1 MAAVA
6 IRVPKPK
13 ITMSA
18 VQGKISVFAEDGER
32 IGQWGGTECFLS
44 RQSGLGPCLV
54 VRSSRHKKH
63 EGTFFQLVRL
73 QRVVSTRV
81 AQGHLT
87 VMLPHEKRQCS
98 VFIDTTEDL
107 DELRMMAGVLQD
119 KARWKDMERNV
130 ASRSRDGPKLGAKGV
145 GGGRGN
151 GELRDPNLAQ
161 LSGSGVDNDNDD
173 DTDGEETSKAHH
185 DSGKTTTAR
194 AVQGG
199 SFSAQA
205 MVASSTPMA
214 FSQSSAPR
222 RNTTVASNSIVV
234 SSNRDPLMPLTEA
247 QQQRLNWTSEQQRA
261 VQLVRGGHN
270 VFVSGAAGTGK
281 TEWLLHVLRHVL
293 PYTRQQCG
301 MKSEADLG
309 ADGEQENAVESGR
322 VAVTAATGIAARLLG
337 GKTVHAFSGIGRGEG
352 DPDAILQR
360 LQSRPDVVRAWQ
372 RCEVL
377 VIDEISM
384 LSSHTFALLDR
395 VARVL
400 RDPLV
405 NPASSSKRRQRTS
418 NAALPF
424 GGIQLLV
431 VGDFLQLPPV
441 SRGAGEEVQPAFR
454 AAVWRACAFQSVVFT
469 KDYRHSEDSR
479 FAECCA
485 AVRRG
490 ECTPLVREVL
500 ESCLGRKAEER
511 FGVEATMLLARRKDV
526 DRYNAQRL
534 QQLESMQFQRYAS
547 EDYAA
552 VPGADID
559 SEVSLPSVLTL
570 KVGAQVVLLASL
582 PKEPGLANGDLGLV
596 VGFVAQT
603 HGPALPRVRFS
614 TGVEVVVPAITME
627 VHGRD
632 GRLSLSRRQ
641 VPLQLAW
648 ALTVHRVQG
657 MTLPM
662 VCLALD
668 KTFFEAGQA
677 YVALSRV
684 RKAEDLSLTAL
695 NLDVVTACAS
705 AEARDFYRL
714 GTTTSVSSSQPLIT
728 KAGSSSPPGCTL
740 LQHSDTVCAERPLGA
755 DGILGD
761 DAPFSLADNHGGDSH
776 ISAPL
781 KRPKTE
787 EG

>member
-1 MAAVA
+1 MAGVA

-13 ITMSA
+13 MTMSA

-63 EGTFFQLVRL
+63 EGTFFQLARL
-73 QRVVSTRV
+73 QRVVSTGV
-81 AQGHLT
+81 AQGRLT
-87 VMLPHEKRQCS
+87 VMVPHEKRQCS

-107 DELRMMAGVLQD
+107 DELHMMAGVLQD

-130 ASRSRDGPKLGAKGV
+130 ANRSHKGPQRGGKGGV
-145 GGGRGN
+145 GGRGS
-151 GELRDPNLAQ
+151 GELRDPGLAQ
-161 LSGSGVDNDNDD
+161 LSGSGVDNDDD
-173 DTDGEETSKAHH
+173 YDSSGEETSKSHH
-185 DSGKTTTAR
+185 DSNTAAPRAAQGDLFAAHSMAESTTPMTSSQPSVPQR
-194 AVQGG
+194 STVLPGG
-199 SFSAQA
+199 S
-205 MVASSTPMA
+205 
-214 FSQSSAPR
+214 
-222 RNTTVASNSIVV
+222 
-234 SSNRDPLMPLTEA
+234 SSNTGNSSGPITSLTAA
-247 QQQRLNWTSEQQRA
+247 QQQRLNWTSEQQHA
-261 VQLVRGGHN
+261 VQLVLAGHN

-281 TEWLLHVLRHVL
+281 TEWLLHVLQHVL
-293 PYTRQQCG
+293 PRTRQHRG
-301 MKSEADLG
+301 AKSDADRG
-309 ADGEQENAVESGR
+309 AEDEEQEKAVETGR
-322 VAVTAATGIAARLLG
+322 VAVTAATGIAARLIG

-352 DPDAILQR
+352 DPDVILQR
-360 LQSRPDVVRAWQ
+360 VQSKPDVVQAWQ

-400 RDPLV
+400 RAPLAP
-405 NPASSSKRRQRTS
+405 PASSSQRRQRTS

-441 SRGAGEEVQPAFR
+441 SRGAGEEVQPAFM
-454 AAVWRACAFQSVVFT
+454 AAVWRACAFQQLVFT
-469 KDYRHSEDSR
+469 KDYRHAEDPR

-500 ESCLGRKAEER
+500 EACLGRKLEER
-511 FGVEATMLLARRKDV
+511 FGVEATTLLARRKDV

-559 SEVSLPSVLTL
+559 AEVSLPSVLTL

-582 PKEPGLANGDLGLV
+582 PNEPSLANGDLGLV
-596 VGFVAQT
+596 GGFVEQA
-603 HGPALPRVRFS
+603 HGPALPLVRFS
-614 TGVEVVVPAITME
+614 TGVEAVVPPITME

-662 VCLALD
+662 VRLALD
-668 KTFFEAGQA
+668 KSFFEAGQA

-684 RKAEDLSLTAL
+684 RKAEDLSLTVL
-695 NLDVVTACAS
+695 DLDVVAACAS
-705 AEARDFYRL
+705 AEARDFYGL
-714 GTTTSVSSSQPLIT
+714 GTVTSVPSSQPVT
-728 KAGSSSPPGCTL
+728 TRAGSSPPL
-740 LQHSDTVCAERPLGA
+740 ESALPPERDTACAKGSLRT
-755 DGILGD
+755 DGV
-761 DAPFSLADNHGGDSH
+761 FGGSRVT
-776 ISAPL
+776 ATL
-781 KRPKTE
+781 KRAKTE

>member
-13 ITMSA
+13 MTMSA

-44 RQSGLGPCLV
+44 RQGGLGPCLV

-73 QRVVSTRV
+73 QRVVSTGV
-81 AQGHLT
+81 AQGRLT
-87 VMLPHEKRQCS
+87 VMVPHEKRQCS

-130 ASRSRDGPKLGAKGV
+130 ASRSRRGPQRGGKGD
-145 GGGRGN
+145 GGGRGS
-151 GELRDPNLAQ
+151 GELRDPGLAQ
-161 LSGSGVDNDNDD
+161 LSGSGVDSDDDYDASGEDTRKTHHDNDTVAVSAAQGD
-173 DTDGEETSKAHH
+173 SFAAHSMVESLTHMTS
-185 DSGKTTTAR
+185 
-194 AVQGG
+194 
-199 SFSAQA
+199 
-205 MVASSTPMA
+205 
-214 FSQSSAPR
+214 SQSSVPQRSTVVAGGGSSSSSGP
-222 RNTTVASNSIVV
+222 TTS
-234 SSNRDPLMPLTEA
+234 LTKA
-247 QQQRLNWTSEQQRA
+247 QQQRLKWTSEQQRA
-261 VQLVRGGHN
+261 VQLVRAGHN

-281 TEWLLHVLRHVL
+281 TEWLLHVLQHVL
-293 PYTRQQCG
+293 PRTRQHRG
-301 MKSEADLG
+301 AKSKADLG
-309 ADGEQENAVESGR
+309 AEGEDQEQVVETGR
-322 VAVTAATGIAARLLG
+322 VAVTAATGIAARLIG

-360 LQSRPDVVRAWQ
+360 VQSNPDVVRAWQ

-400 RDPLV
+400 RAPLAPPV
-405 NPASSSKRRQRTS
+405 SSSQRRQRTS

-441 SRGAGEEVQPAFR
+441 SRGAGEEVQPAFM
-454 AAVWRACAFQSVVFT
+454 AAVWRACAFQQLVFT
-469 KDYRHSEDSR
+469 KDYRHAEDPR

-490 ECTPLVREVL
+490 ECTPLVRQVL
-500 ESCLGRKAEER
+500 EACLGRKLEER
-511 FGVEATMLLARRKDV
+511 FGVEATTLLARRKDV
-526 DRYNAQRL
+526 DRYNAHRL

-559 SEVSLPSVLTL
+559 AEVSLPTVLTL

-582 PKEPGLANGDLGLV
+582 PNEPSLANGNLGLV
-596 VGFVAQT
+596 GGFVAQA
-603 HGPALPRVRFS
+603 HGPALPLVRFS
-614 TGVEVVVPAITME
+614 TGVEAVVPAVTME

-662 VCLALD
+662 VRLALD
-668 KTFFEAGQA
+668 KSFFEAGQA

-695 NLDVVTACAS
+695 DLDVVAACVS
-705 AEARDFYRL
+705 VEARDFYGL
-714 GTTTSVSSSQPLIT
+714 GTVTSAPSSQPVIT
-728 KAGSSSPPGCTL
+728 RAGSSPPL
-740 LQHSDTVCAERPLGA
+740 EPALSRERDTACGKGSLRTDGVSGSGVPL
-755 DGILGD
+755 
-761 DAPFSLADNHGGDSH
+761 SLADIEGGGSRVT
-776 ISAPL
+776 ATR
-781 KRPKTE
+781 KRAKTE
-787 EG
+787 DG

>member
-1 MAAVA
+1 MAAVR

-13 ITMSA
+13 MTMSA

-63 EGTFFQLVRL
+63 EGTFFQLIRL

-81 AQGHLT
+81 AEGHLT
-87 VMLPHEKRQCS
+87 VMVPHEQRQCS

-130 ASRSRDGPKLGAKGV
+130 ASRSRNGPLCGGKGD
-145 GGGRGN
+145 GGGRGSA
-151 GELRDPNLAQ
+151 ELRDPSLAQ
-161 LSGSGVDNDNDD
+161 LSGRGAEDD
-173 DTDGEETSKAHH
+173 DDDSYGEEMKVTHYDGSAAAG
-185 DSGKTTTAR
+185 S
-194 AVQGG
+194 AVQGCSLAG
-199 SFSAQA
+199 PSA
-205 MVASSTPMA
+205 VASPTPVTS
-214 FSQSSAPR
+214 SQSSAPQR
-222 RNTTVASNSIVV
+222 STMVAG
-234 SSNRDPLMPLTEA
+234 SSNRSGPITSITAA
-247 QQQRLNWTSEQQRA
+247 QQQQRSWTNEQHRA
-261 VQLVRGGHN
+261 MQLVRAGYN

-281 TEWLLHVLRHVL
+281 TEWLLHVLQHVL
-293 PYTRQQCG
+293 PRTRQRRG
-301 MKSEADLG
+301 VKGG
-309 ADGEQENAVESGR
+309 ADPGAAEEEEENAVDTGR
-322 VAVTAATGIAARLLG
+322 VTVTAATGIAARLIG
-337 GKTVHAFSGIGRGEG
+337 GKTVHSFSGIGRGEG
-352 DPDAILQR
+352 DLDAILQR
-360 LQSRPDVVRAWQ
+360 VQNKPDVVRAWQ

-384 LSSHTFALLDR
+384 LSSHTFAQLDR
-395 VARVL
+395 IARAL
-400 RDPLV
+400 RASMPS
-405 NPASSSKRRQRTS
+405 PASPSPRRHQTN
-418 NAALPF
+418 NATLPF

-441 SRGAGEEVQPAFR
+441 SRGAGEEMQPAFM
-454 AAVWRACAFQSVVFT
+454 AAVWRSCEFQSIIFT
-469 KDYRHSEDSR
+469 KDYRHAEDPR

-500 ESCLGRKAEER
+500 EACLGRELEER
-511 FGVEATMLLARRKDV
+511 FGVEATTLLARRKDV
-526 DRYNAQRL
+526 DRYNAERL
-534 QQLESMQFQRYAS
+534 RQLESMQFQRYAS

-552 VPGADID
+552 VPGANID
-559 SEVSLPSVLTL
+559 DDVSLPSVLTL

-582 PKEPGLANGDLGLV
+582 PNEPSLANGNLGVV

-603 HGPALPRVRFS
+603 HGPALPLVRFS
-614 TGVEVVVPAITME
+614 TGVEAMVPAVTME
-627 VHGRD
+627 VYGRD
-632 GRLSLSRRQ
+632 GRLSMSRRQ

-662 VCLALD
+662 IRLALD
-668 KTFFEAGQA
+668 KSFFEAGQA

-695 NLDVVTACAS
+695 DLDVVAARVST
-705 AEARDFYRL
+705 EARDFYGL
-714 GTTTSVSSSQPLIT
+714 STTTSARSSQT
-728 KAGSSSPPGCTL
+728 AVKRVSTSPNIESAPL
-740 LQHSDTVCAERPLGA
+740 LQSDAACAKRAFGA
-755 DGILGD
+755 DGASGD
-761 DAPFSLADNHGGDSH
+761 GAPFSPTGVEGGSSVDV
-776 ISAPL
+776 PW
-781 KRPKTE
+781 KRPKRE
-787 EG
+787 EV

>member
-1 MAAVA
+1 MAAVR

-13 ITMSA
+13 MTMSA

-63 EGTFFQLVRL
+63 EGTCFQLVRL

-81 AQGHLT
+81 AEGHLT
-87 VMLPHEKRQCS
+87 VMVPHEQRQCS

-130 ASRSRDGPKLGAKGV
+130 ASRSRNGPLRGGKGD
-145 GGGRGN
+145 GGGRGSV
-151 GELRDPNLAQ
+151 ELRDPSLAQ
-161 LSGSGVDNDNDD
+161 LSGRGAEDD
-173 DTDGEETSKAHH
+173 DDSYGEEMKATHY
-185 DSGKTTTAR
+185 DGSAAAGSAAQGCSLAR
-194 AVQGG
+194 P
-199 SFSAQA
+199 SA
-205 MVASSTPMA
+205 VASPTPVTS
-214 FSQSSAPR
+214 SQSSAPQR
-222 RNTTVASNSIVV
+222 STMVAGSSNSSGPIT
-234 SSNRDPLMPLTEA
+234 SITAA
-247 QQQRLNWTSEQQRA
+247 QQQQQRSWTNEQHRA
-261 VQLVRGGHN
+261 MQLVRAGYN

-281 TEWLLHVLRHVL
+281 TEWLLHVLQHVL
-293 PYTRQQCG
+293 PRTRQRRG
-301 MKSEADLG
+301 VKGG
-309 ADGEQENAVESGR
+309 ADPGAAEEEEENTVDTGR
-322 VAVTAATGIAARLLG
+322 VAVTAATGIAARLIG
-337 GKTVHAFSGIGRGEG
+337 GKTVHSFSGIGRGEG
-352 DPDAILQR
+352 DLDAILQR
-360 LQSRPDVVRAWQ
+360 VQSKPDVVRAWQ

-384 LSSHTFALLDR
+384 LSSHTFAQLDR
-395 VARVL
+395 IARAL
-400 RDPLV
+400 RASMPP
-405 NPASSSKRRQRTS
+405 PASPSPRRHRTN

-441 SRGAGEEVQPAFR
+441 SRGAGEEMQPAFM
-454 AAVWRACAFQSVVFT
+454 AAVWRSCEFQSLVFT
-469 KDYRHSEDSR
+469 KDYRHAEDPR
-479 FAECCA
+479 FAKCCA

-500 ESCLGRKAEER
+500 EACFGRELEER
-511 FGVEATMLLARRKDV
+511 FGVEATTLLARRKDV
-526 DRYNAQRL
+526 DRYNAERL
-534 QQLESMQFQRYAS
+534 RQLESMQFQRYAS

-552 VPGADID
+552 VPGANID
-559 SEVSLPSVLTL
+559 DEVSLPSVLTL

-582 PKEPGLANGDLGLV
+582 PNEPSLANGNLGVV

-603 HGPALPRVRFS
+603 HGPALPLVRFS
-614 TGVEVVVPAITME
+614 TGVEAMVPAVTME
-627 VHGRD
+627 VYGRD

-662 VCLALD
+662 IRLALD
-668 KTFFEAGQA
+668 KSFFEAGQA

-695 NLDVVTACAS
+695 DLDVVAARVST
-705 AEARDFYRL
+705 EARDFYGL
-714 GTTTSVSSSQPLIT
+714 GTTTSALSSQT
-728 KAGSSSPPGCTL
+728 VVKRVSTSPTIEPAPL
-740 LQHSDTVCAERPLGA
+740 LQSDAACAKRAFGA
-755 DGILGD
+755 DGALGD
-761 DAPFSLADNHGGDSH
+761 GAPFSPTGVECGSSVD
-776 ISAPL
+776 APG
-781 KRPKTE
+781 KRPKRE
-787 EG
+787 DV

>member
-6 IRVPKPK
+6 MRAPKPK
-13 ITMSA
+13 MTMSA
-18 VQGKISVFAEDGER
+18 VQGRISVFAEDGER

-73 QRVVSTRV
+73 QRVVSTGV
-81 AQGHLT
+81 AQGRLT
-87 VMLPHEKRQCS
+87 VMVPHEKRQCS

-130 ASRSRDGPKLGAKGV
+130 ASRSRKDLQRGGK
-145 GGGRGN
+145 GGGGDRGSR
-151 GELRDPNLAQ
+151 GLRDPGLAQ
-161 LSGSGVDNDNDD
+161 LSGSCVDNDD
-173 DTDGEETSKAHH
+173 DYDTSGEETSKSHH
-185 DSGKTTTAR
+185 DNGTA
-194 AVQGG
+194 AV
-199 SFSAQA
+199 SAAQEDPFA
-205 MVASSTPMA
+205 AHSMVESPTPMTS
-214 FSQSSAPR
+214 SQSSVPQRSTMVAGGSSSRSSGP
-222 RNTTVASNSIVV
+222 TTS
-234 SSNRDPLMPLTEA
+234 LTAA

-261 VQLVRGGHN
+261 VQLVRAGHN

-281 TEWLLHVLRHVL
+281 TEWLLHVLQHVL
-293 PYTRQQCG
+293 PRTRQHRG
-301 MKSEADLG
+301 AKGKADLG
-309 ADGEQENAVESGR
+309 AEDEEQEHAVETGR
-322 VAVTAATGIAARLLG
+322 VAVTAATGIAARLIG

-360 LQSRPDVVRAWQ
+360 VQSKPDVVRAWQ

-400 RDPLV
+400 RAPLAP
-405 NPASSSKRRQRTS
+405 PASSSQRRQRTS

-441 SRGAGEEVQPAFR
+441 SRGAGEEVQPAFM
-454 AAVWRACAFQSVVFT
+454 AAVWRACAFQQLVFT
-469 KDYRHSEDSR
+469 KDYRHAEDPR

-490 ECTPLVREVL
+490 ECTLLVRQVL
-500 ESCLGRKAEER
+500 EACLGRKLEER
-511 FGVEATMLLARRKDV
+511 FGVEATTLLARRNDV

-552 VPGADID
+552 VPGTDID
-559 SEVSLPSVLTL
+559 AEVSLPSVLTL

-582 PKEPGLANGDLGLV
+582 PNEPSLANGDLGLV
-596 VGFVAQT
+596 GGFVAQA
-603 HGPALPRVRFS
+603 HGPALPLVRFS
-614 TGVEVVVPAITME
+614 TGVEAVVPAITME

-662 VCLALD
+662 VRLALD
-668 KTFFEAGQA
+668 KSFFEAGQA

-695 NLDVVTACAS
+695 DLDVVAACVS
-705 AEARDFYRL
+705 AEARDFYGL
-714 GTTTSVSSSQPLIT
+714 GTVTSAPSSQPVT
-728 KAGSSSPPGCTL
+728 TRTGSSPPLESALSRERDTACAKGSL
-740 LQHSDTVCAERPLGA
+740 LT
-755 DGILGD
+755 DGVFGSGV
-761 DAPFSLADNHGGDSH
+761 PFSLADIEGGGSRVT
-776 ISAPL
+776 ATR
-781 KRPKTE
+781 KRAKTE